1 MQVFFKNYFVREKK
15 KNQGKWYELGKSETF
30 DAKMSKRNA
39 AKQLNFQELLIK
51 FGTYDFGL
59 GSDFQ
64 PMEA

>member
-39 AKQLNFQELLIK
+39 AKQLNFQE
-51 FGTYDFGL
+51 
-59 GSDFQ
+59 
-64 PMEA
+64 